1 MQTADE
7 IFGQLYITLA
17 KFGEAQVRKMRKWFE
32 IMDPEDKGILTN
44 EDFES
49 LLFKTGFFLKMQ
61 EFRQILRE
69 FEADNGNAINY
80 RAFMERLVGELSP
93 RRVQIVE
100 KAWEKISNGNETV
113 TEEFIKTTYNYD
125 KHPKVESGTKTPVE
139 VSEMLEEALSGISKD
154 GIITKKNFF
163 EAYRDISATIPYSED
178 YFIHMISQV
187 FGVTE
192 MDAKKIDNMAEE
204 YFSTLIQVMIE
215 KVQQKCRGEGPKR
228 YLQQSFKM
236 FAEGAEP
243 YVSKN
248 GFLRTVE
255 IFGVVLNEEE
265 ADKFFLK
272 YSKDGK
278 RVCFDEF
285 IDTIY

>member
-1 MQTADE
+1 MQTAEE
-7 IFGQLYITLA
+7 IFAQLYINLS
-17 KFGEAQVRKMRKWFE
+17 KFGEAQIRKMRKWFK
-32 IMDPEDKGILTN
+32 IMDPEDTGILTN

-61 EFRQILRE
+61 EFRQILRQ
-69 FEADNGNAINY
+69 FEAQNGNAIDY
-80 RAFMERLVGELSP
+80 KAFMERLVGELSP
-93 RRVQIVE
+93 RRVQIIE
-100 KAWEKISNGNETV
+100 KAWAKLSNGKDTV
-113 TEEFIKTTYNYD
+113 TEEIIKMNYNYD
-125 KHPKVESGTKTPVE
+125 KHPKVDAGTKTPIE
-139 VSEMLEEALSGISKD
+139 IAEMLEEAFNGINNEGRINKEE
-154 GIITKKNFF
+154 FF

-178 YFIHMISQV
+178 YFVHMISQV

-192 MDAKKIDNMAEE
+192 MDSKKIDKMAEE

-236 FAEGAEP
+236 FADGDEP
-243 YVSKN
+243 FVKKN

-255 IFGVVLNEEE
+255 IFGVILNEDE
-265 ADKFFLK
+265 ADTFFRK
-272 YSKDGK
+272 YSKDGE
-278 RVCFDEF
+278 RVYFDEF